1 MSLIKK
7 PIVTEK
13 KAAASRRNG
22 SLSPGPASPEGKARV
37 GAAQLRHGFFA
48 KAEDAALG
56 SFGEDPAELEELLA
70 GLHEEFAPSSSLQ
83 KRLVQRLAQVLLVM
97 DRSHRAQ
104 EGQALRRAR
113 QAGSGRENRL
123 HARLIRLKM
132 AAQTL
137 RTLARSVN
145 YWHYMTTREDWEM
158 MKDLHQQGVTGEMSG
173 IAIDLFFHL
182 REPGANEEEASEAEK
197 ARSKMELF
205 KSIFG
210 LNQILPPTGQV
221 ATAEAPG
228 VPEGKAAKVEAGSP
242 PDEEGDDSEHDDEY
256 PDISKDEWIAR
267 ERARKLL
274 KNILIR
280 QAEFCEAERKTLLKE
295 LLEGP
300 SPYELAAE
308 IAPDHAEAWVVRR
321 TQDAN
326 LREVRRITSLL
337 LRVKREERRREDAE
351 TPPEPKTQPER
362 ESGIDIRESPD
373 PETAA
378 ETPSLAS
385 EAAAPEGGARSEPA
399 NAATGTYDVQEKRDT

>member
-7 PIVTEK
+7 PIITEK

-22 SLSPGPASPEGKARV
+22 NLSRGPATDEGKARV
-37 GAAQLRHGFFA
+37 VAAQMRHGFFA
-48 KAEDAALG
+48 KAEDAALR

-70 GLHEEFAPSSSLQ
+70 GLHEEFAPSSALQ
-83 KRLVQRLAQVLLVM
+83 QRLVKRLAQVLLEM

-113 QAGSGRENRL
+113 QAGSGRDNRL

-132 AAQTL
+132 AAETF

-145 YWHYMTTREDWEM
+145 YWHYMTAREDWEM
-158 MKDLHQQGVTGEMSG
+158 MKDLHQKGVTGEMSG

-182 REPGANEEEASEAEK
+182 REPGANEEELSEAEK

-210 LNQILPPTGQV
+210 LNQVLPPAGQL
-221 ATAEAPG
+221 ATAEAPRL
-228 VPEGKAAKVEAGSP
+228 PEGPAAKGEDDGP
-242 PDEEGDDSEHDDEY
+242 PDEEDHDSQHDDEY
-256 PDISKDEWIAR
+256 PDIRRDEWIAR

-274 KNILIR
+274 RHILIR
-280 QAEFCEAERKTLLKE
+280 QAEFCEAERQTLLKE
-295 LLEGP
+295 LLAGP

-308 IAPDHAEAWVVRR
+308 IAPDHAQAWVVRR

-337 LRVKREERRREDAE
+337 LRIKRPGRKQEDAE
-351 TPPEPKTQPER
+351 APMEPKTQPER
-362 ESGIDIRESPD
+362 ESGIGIGESPD
-373 PETAA
+373 PETVN
-378 ETPSLAS
+378 ETPNLAS
-385 EAAAPEGGARSEPA
+385 DAVATADGVRRESA
-399 NAATGTYDVQEKRDT
+399 NAPPGTYDVEENTGS

>member
-1 MSLIKK
+1 MSLVKK
-7 PIVTEK
+7 AIMTEK

-22 SLSPGPASPEGKARV
+22 NLSSGPASPEGKARV

-48 KAEDAALG
+48 KAEDATLR
-56 SFGEDPAELEELLA
+56 SFGEDPAELEELLS

-83 KRLVQRLAQVLLVM
+83 KRLVKRLAQVLLSM

-113 QAGSGRENRL
+113 QAGSGRDNRL

-132 AAQTL
+132 AAETF

-145 YWHYMTTREDWEM
+145 HRHYMTAREDWEM
-158 MKDLHQQGVTGEMSG
+158 MKDLHQRGVTGEMSA
-173 IAIDLFFHL
+173 IAIDLFFQL
-182 REPGANEEEASEAEK
+182 RQPGANEEEASEAEK

-210 LNQILPPTGQV
+210 LNQILPPTGQA
-221 ATAEAPG
+221 ATAEAPRA
-228 VPEGKAAKVEAGSP
+228 PEGPAAEVEVNGP
-242 PDEEGDDSEHDDEY
+242 PDEEDHDSQHDDEY
-256 PDISKDEWIAR
+256 PDISHDEWIAR

-280 QAEFCEAERKTLLKE
+280 QAEFCESERKTPLKE

-326 LREVRRITSLL
+326 LREVRRLTSLL
-337 LRVKREERRREDAE
+337 LRIKRQERKQEDAE
-351 TPPEPKTQPER
+351 GPMEPETQRER
-362 ESGIDIRESPD
+362 ESGIEIRESPD
-373 PETAA
+373 PKLTKVTAD
-378 ETPSLAS
+378 LAS
-385 EAAAPEGGARSEPA
+385 EAAAATEDAGCEPA
-399 NAATGTYDVQEKRDT
+399 NAPTRTCDV